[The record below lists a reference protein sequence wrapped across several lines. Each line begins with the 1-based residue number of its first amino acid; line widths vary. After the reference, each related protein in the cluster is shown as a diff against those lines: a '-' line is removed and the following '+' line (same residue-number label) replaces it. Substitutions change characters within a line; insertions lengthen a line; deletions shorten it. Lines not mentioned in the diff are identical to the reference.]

1 MKMTN
6 PHFQRAVLEY
16 GCEIGKAEKV
26 AILADGREQTPEFMQ
41 ENLVERLALENIEYI
56 VRH

>member
-1 MKMTN
+1 MKMTI
-6 PHFQRAVLEY
+6 PYFQQAVLEH

-41 ENLVERLALENIEYI
+41 ENIVERLTLENIEYI